1 VISVNALLRVL
12 AAAGA
17 AALFA
22 LLFGG
27 APGKWEDPYRNLLL
41 THRKP
46 VPVAREL
53 LLLPMGDPAQGVGSA
68 APGRADLIWTLAELR
83 AERVLLPPS
92 WASGNAADADPS
104 PSTDG
109 IASRLD
115 REFDR
120 IDENIATLFE
130 AIRIGAIDPTEA
142 DRFVNELRRLVS
154 ESKSRIRDGVEDG
167 TDPQESS
174 LEGLISVFGKDR
186 IGTEPSDLGVSL
198 PRYPSATARPIPPGG
213 GDGVAGLRQLDT
225 ASIGEYISLR
235 DRLAEELAVLEGEG
249 YFDEVDP
256 ADRPSA
262 LRTRL
267 RALREDVS
275 ARPSLSRVEAWR
287 EAADGYHHS
296 VGILLD
302 PEAEARLTA
311 RFVALEGATEGIAEE
326 TAAQIRGMR
335 RDLEA
340 AFTSLRA
347 DHAAVVAAREEL
359 SDAVAGSFVVI
370 QEDGIGDDERAIAVN
385 GALVGEHLR
394 VPFGRSRVALL
405 AAIGLLLGVLLSP
418 FSFRTAFALSPAG
431 LLVGAIIFPALFLAG
446 DVWVDPASALG
457 TVIAATG
464 GTLAV
469 AGLLAARTERVLAG
483 RGVYRLPPRRAGR
496 VARRGHLPKPETGRR
511 LAAALVVAPEGRDGS
526 RAVDLAS
533 FHRGVARRIRQ
544 LGGVVLGED
553 GLTVIAAVPA
563 PVPARVSGRA
573 GGASRPES
581 ADTRLAAH
589 ACAVVKELIAKPLPG
604 GVAIRC
610 GAEVGELL
618 FYLSPIGG
626 YRASGRALRYA
637 RRFCDLAR
645 KHRYPA
651 LFGENIVAAC
661 GPGGDAR
668 RFQEAGRLTLPNAE
682 GGYPFYRLTETDLP
696 SR

>member
-1 VISVNALLRVL
+1 VISVNALLRAL

-130 AIRIGAIDPTEA
+130 AIRLGAIDPTEA

-154 ESKSRIRDGVEDG
+154 ESRSRIREGVEDG
-167 TDPQESS
+167 TDPRESS
-174 LEGLISVFGKDR
+174 PAGLISVFGKDR

-213 GDGVAGLRQLDT
+213 ADGRAGFRQLT
-225 ASIGEYISLR
+225 AASIGEYISLV
-235 DRLAEELAVLEGEG
+235 DRLAEDLAVLEGEG

-267 RALREDVS
+267 RALRGEVS
-275 ARPSLSRVEAWR
+275 ARPSLSRLEAWR
-287 EAADGYHHS
+287 EATDDYHQS

-311 RFVALEGATEGIAEE
+311 RFAALEGATEGIAEE

-370 QEDGIGDDERAIAVN
+370 QDGIGDDERALAVN

-394 VPFGRSRVALL
+394 VPIGRARVALL
-405 AAIGLLLGVLLSP
+405 AAIGLLVGLLLSP
-418 FSFRTAFALSPAG
+418 FSFRTAVALSPVG
-431 LLVGAIIFPALFLAG
+431 LLVGAIIFPGLFLAG

-457 TVIAATG
+457 SVIAATG
-464 GTLAV
+464 ATLAV

-483 RGVYRLPPRRAGR
+483 RGVYRLPPRGVGR
-496 VARRGHLPKPETGRR
+496 VTRRGHLSKPETGRR
-511 LAAALVVAPEGRDGS
+511 LAVALVVAPEGRDGS

-544 LGGVVLGED
+544 LGGIVLGED

-563 PVPARVSGRA
+563 PVPASGRA
-573 GGASRPES
+573 GGAYRPES

-604 GVAIRC
+604 GVVIRC

-668 RFQEAGRLTLPNAE
+668 RFQEAGQLALPNAE